1 MIKANAAA
9 GITNLQV
16 RSAPQNESQPQ
27 TRAPQSSPLQ
37 KQQEHEQQT
46 EIVLEESR
54 VPRNHL
60 MQEEEEELE
69 EEELYEDEEEEE
81 ESDEDLCEHP
91 ITLSQTHTVTSRKRS
106 CGDLEAENAAAGDA
120 VGIPRTTTP
129 PKRPRTDSV
138 DERAR
143 REESVA
149 PKPTP
154 RQRKR
159 SSEELDVS
167 NDSPPSR
174 GDSLQKRLRVEESS
188 LSSHSAPRALSVSP
202 AVVDRT
208 DGYSRKGFVDAGDGD
223 FSCLRTGLV
232 NGGELDGLYVF
243 EEP

>member
-1 MIKANAAA
+1 MVKANLAA
-9 GITNLQV
+9 GITNTQV
-16 RSAPQNESQPQ
+16 RSTPQNEPQPQ
-27 TRAPQSSPLQ
+27 TRVSRPQS
-37 KQQEHEQQT
+37 QQPQQPEHQT
-46 EIVLEESR
+46 KIVLEEVR

-60 MQEEEEELE
+60 MQEEEEEELE
-69 EEELYEDEEEEE
+69 EEDLYEDEEE
-81 ESDEDLCEHP
+81 SDEEQCVLP
-91 ITLSQTHTVTSRKRS
+91 IPRSQAHTVTSRKRS
-106 CGDLEAENAAAGDA
+106 CGDLEAENVTAGDT
-120 VGIPRTTTP
+120 VGITRTTTP

-138 DERAR
+138 EDRTR
-143 REESVA
+143 REGSVV

-167 NDSPPSR
+167 NDTPPSR

-188 LSSHSAPRALSVSP
+188 PSLDSAPRVLSIP
-202 AVVDRT
+202 PVVDRA
-208 DGYSRKGFVDAGDGD
+208 DGYNRKGFVDAGDGD